1 MRLLF
6 GNVIVVAC
14 NSTLQLERLRRR
26 NPDLTLEK
34 CQQRIESQM
43 PMEEK
48 VRKAHIVIRNDGS
61 MKSLQNQVRQVKMQ
75 LADIVAGPQR
85 GIELS
90 WLVIGFVSL
99 RFWHY
104 VVNSSSEAKGE

>member
-1 MRLLF
+1 
-6 GNVIVVAC
+6 
-14 NSTLQLERLRRR
+14 
-26 NPDLTLEK
+26 
-34 CQQRIESQM
+34 
-43 PMEEK
+43 
-48 VRKAHIVIRNDGS
+48 